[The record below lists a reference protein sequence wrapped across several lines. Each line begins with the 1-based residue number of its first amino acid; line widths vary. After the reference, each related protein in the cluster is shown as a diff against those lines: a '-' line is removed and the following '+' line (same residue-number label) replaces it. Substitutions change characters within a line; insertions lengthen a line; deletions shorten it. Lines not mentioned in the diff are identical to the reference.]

1 MNDVKKF
8 LKERKFAIITVVS
21 LVAPLVSTVTAH
33 ASVVGVADSSVTT
46 AFDGMQANV
55 IATMG
60 PVAIGGIAI
69 MGIFLGWKYG
79 KKLFSRVAN

>member
-8 LKERKFAIITVVS
+8 IKERKLSILGVIGV
-21 LVAPLVSTVTAH
+21 VAPLVSTVTAH
-33 ASVVGVADSSVTT
+33 AAGVADVGVTG
-46 AFDGMQANV
+46 AFDQLQSNV

-60 PVAIGGIAI
+60 PVAVGGIAI